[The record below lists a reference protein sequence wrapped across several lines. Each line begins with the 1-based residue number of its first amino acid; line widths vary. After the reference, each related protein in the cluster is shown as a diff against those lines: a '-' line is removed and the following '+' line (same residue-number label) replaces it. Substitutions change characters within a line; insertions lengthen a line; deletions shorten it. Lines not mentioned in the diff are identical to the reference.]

1 MYVTRGPGP
10 RTQDEGLKNSIER
23 EVGSSWIWCLENQEI
38 VWTRSKVSYCG
49 PQGKGKQLRTRT
61 LSSVSWRGTG

>member
-23 EVGSSWIWCLENQEI
+23 EVGSSWIWCLENQET
-38 VWTRSKVSYCG
+38 VWTRSGSPTVDLR
-49 PQGKGKQLRTRT
+49 GKANN
-61 LSSVSWRGTG
+61 